1 MPSVTYSSS
10 KPSAPESITILTSGN
25 YTVPAGKSAKIS
37 AICNGSATVSL
48 DGQVVLTG
56 ATWDAMRINNS
67 PQTITA
73 SRLITGTL
81 NVTYSGKAINAN
93 SPFIG
98 SAPNPF
104 APGQTILSDVSTS
117 NYRDGTVSVSDT
129 YTNSTAQS
137 ALSASYTVPAG
148 TVVGTSGGRCV
159 IEIYSA

>member
-37 AICNGSATVSL
+37 AICNGGATVSL

-56 ATWDAMRINNS
+56 ATWDAIRSNVS
-67 PQTITA
+67 PQTVEAYRYMGGIGGFFAEYRGRALSALKA
-73 SRLITGTL
+73 SDNTL
-81 NVTYSGKAINAN
+81 FIPKVAGNAYEATQYSTLTSI
-93 SPFIG
+93 
-98 SAPNPF
+98 
-104 APGQTILSDVSTS
+104 PG
-117 NYRDGTVSVSDT
+117 DT
-129 YTNSTAQS
+129 FTNSTAQS

-148 TVVGTSGGRCV
+148 TVIATSGGRCV

>member
-56 ATWDAMRINNS
+56 ATWSTMVSNLS
-67 PQTITA
+67 PQMFTA
-73 SRLITGTL
+73 SKSVPSGFGGNYTVTGRGL
-81 NVTYSGKAINAN
+81 NSG
-93 SPFIG
+93 STFMG
-98 SAPNPF
+98 SFLAFNNQVGF
-104 APGQTILSDVSTS
+104 APISASDNIS
-117 NYRDGTVSVSDT
+117 NASVTDAF
-129 YTNSTAQS
+129 TNSTAQS

-148 TVVGTSGGRCV
+148 TVIATSGGRCV

>member
-48 DGQVVLTG
+48 NGTQVLNG
-56 ATWDAMRINNS
+56 ATWDAMRSNIS
-67 PQTITA
+67 PQIMEA
-73 SRLITGTL
+73 YQ
-81 NVTYSGKAINAN
+81 YST
-93 SPFIG
+93 FIG
-98 SAPNPF
+98 GFWSEYRGRALNAFSGSNLNSLKVSGNTGSAMSVLP
-104 APGQTILSDVSTS
+104 ITS
-117 NYRDGTVSVSDT
+117 VVGDAF
-129 YTNSTAQS
+129 TNNTAQS